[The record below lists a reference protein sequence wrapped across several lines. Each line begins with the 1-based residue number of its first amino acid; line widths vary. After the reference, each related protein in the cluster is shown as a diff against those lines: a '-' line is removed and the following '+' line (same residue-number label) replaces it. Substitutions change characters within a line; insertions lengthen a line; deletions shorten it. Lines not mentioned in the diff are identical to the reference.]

1 MLSISKI
8 NFSEGYVLK
17 QTNRKNE
24 KTTLSIRIIAGAYL
38 LYIVYSLVT
47 DWNQVK
53 PDQKY
58 FIGGAIIIFA
68 ILGTSLCISSAL
80 GLYRLNRMQDHP
92 EEADTPSI
100 TDQDESI
107 PKTGSEEDN
116 PEEHSKE
123 TEN

>member
-1 MLSISKI
+1 ML
-8 NFSEGYVLK
+8 SEGYVLK
-17 QTNRKNE
+17 QTKRKNE
-24 KTTLSIRIIAGAYL
+24 KTSLSIRIIAGVYL
-38 LYIVYSLVT
+38 LYIVYSLII
-47 DWNQVK
+47 DWDQVK

-68 ILGTSLCISSAL
+68 IIGTFLCISSTL

-92 EEADTPSI
+92 EETDTPPMA
-100 TDQDESI
+100 DRDNNI
-107 PKTGSEEDN
+107 PKTGTEEDS